1 MIMLTKNKEMIQ
13 KTIGERKLPCE
24 GIKGL
29 HDPDFQSLRPITL
42 LKVAYKLFARAL
54 LYVCLQLLLMEVID
68 ED

>member
-1 MIMLTKNKEMIQ
+1 MMMLIKNKEMIQ

-24 GIKGL
+24 GIKGI
-29 HDPDFQSLRPITL
+29 HNPNFQSLRPITL

-54 LYVCLQLLLMEVID
+54 LYLCLQLLLMEVID

>member
-1 MIMLTKNKEMIQ
+1 MMMLIKKKEMIQ
-13 KTIGERKLPCE
+13 KTIVERKLPCE

-29 HDPDFQSLRPITL
+29 HNPDFQSSRPITL